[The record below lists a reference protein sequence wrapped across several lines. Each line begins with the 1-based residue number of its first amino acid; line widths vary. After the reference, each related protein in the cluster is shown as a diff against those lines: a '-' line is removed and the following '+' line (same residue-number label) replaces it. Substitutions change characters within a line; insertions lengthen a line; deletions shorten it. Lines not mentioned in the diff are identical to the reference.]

1 MAAIEYPDFIADSL
15 FNGAFSDAGIYQRGF
30 VEAVL
35 AMAEEDISECYWGKF
50 YLRAIKL
57 IAAHRLEKFQKRG
70 TIGDAR
76 TGISDDLKNYLDPTA
91 TVSNFSASQG
101 SNSVSFSANRAS
113 GKNELN
119 HSGVGA
125 GEDLESTIWGQM
137 FLSIPQVSVQIGF
150 VL

>member
-1 MAAIEYPDFIADSL
+1 MAAIEYADFIADSL
-15 FNGAFSDAGIYQRGF
+15 FNGAFNDVAIYPQPF

-35 AMAEEDISECYWGKF
+35 AMAEEEIVDCYWGRH

-57 IAAHRLEKFQKRG
+57 ITAHRLEKFRKRG
-70 TIGDAR
+70 TIGGAN
-76 TGISDDLKNYLDPTA
+76 TGIPDELKNYLDPTA

-119 HSGVGA
+119 HSGIGA